1 MSTPENLPAETTEP
15 ESRPPNPNQQTK
27 RLNRAFGPVVAGL
40 IIDLVDLSTF
50 GPMGFYFGLP
60 LGGGCGY
67 WMGRTLGLTRKQSLY
82 CAIAAGI
89 YCMIPVSEF
98 LPLATLVGAFARY
111 RESIPNSDE
120 TPSEPEVPPVRSL
133 SKDTTD
139 SKE

>member
-1 MSTPENLPAETTEP
+1 MTTEP
-15 ESRPPNPNQQTK
+15 QPVPPDSGQQAK
-27 RLNRAFGPVVAGL
+27 RLNRAFGPVIAGL

-67 WMGRTLGLTRKQSLY
+67 WMGRTLGLSQKHSLY
-82 CAIAAGI
+82 CALAAGI

-111 RESIPNSDE
+111 RDSGNREN
-120 TPSEPEVPPVRSL
+120 TPPPKEQNPPVLPPPDRPDP
-133 SKDTTD
+133 KND
-139 SKE
+139 

>member
-1 MSTPENLPAETTEP
+1 MNAAPPSFPPEPI
-15 ESRPPNPNQQTK
+15 QQAK
-27 RLNRAFGPVVAGL
+27 RLNRAFGPVIAGL

-111 RESIPNSDE
+111 RETSAPKAE
-120 TPSEPEVPPVRSL
+120 TPSSEEKNQAPKALNSISTHPDE
-133 SKDTTD
+133 
-139 SKE
+139 KE

>member
-1 MSTPENLPAETTEP
+1 MTTDP
-15 ESRPPNPNQQTK
+15 QPGPPDSDPQAK
-27 RLNRAFGPVVAGL
+27 RLNRAFGPVIAGL

-67 WMGRTLGLTRKQSLY
+67 WMGRTLGLSHKHSFY
-82 CAIAAGI
+82 CALAAGI

-111 RESIPNSDE
+111 RESAPPSDE
-120 TPSEPEVPPVRSL
+120 APSEPKTPQVRSL
-133 SKDTTD
+133 SKGTTD
-139 SKE
+139 AEK

>member
-1 MSTPENLPAETTEP
+1 MNTA
-15 ESRPPNPNQQTK
+15 PPSSPPDPVQQAK
-27 RLNRAFGPVVAGL
+27 RLNRAFGPVIAGL

-67 WMGRTLGLTRKQSLY
+67 WMGRTLGLTRKQSLT

-89 YCMIPVSEF
+89 YCTIPVSEF

-111 RESIPNSDE
+111 RESGKSREEASSTAPDSLQIPPND
-120 TPSEPEVPPVRSL
+120 PSEE
-133 SKDTTD
+133 
-139 SKE
+139 

>member
-1 MSTPENLPAETTEP
+1 MKIEPQSSPPPDPA
-15 ESRPPNPNQQTK
+15 QQAK
-27 RLNRAFGPVVAGL
+27 RLNRAFGPVIAGL

-67 WMGRTLGLTRKQSLY
+67 WMGRTLGLTRKQSLT

-111 RESIPNSDE
+111 RESTPHSDE
-120 TPSEPEVPPVRSL
+120 AQSEPETPPAPSL

>member
-1 MSTPENLPAETTEP
+1 MKTEP
-15 ESRPPNPNQQTK
+15 HPPPPDPAQQAK

-50 GPMGFYFGLP
+50 GPMGFYLGLP

-67 WMGRTLGLTRKQSLY
+67 WMGRTLGLTRKQSLT

-111 RESIPNSDE
+111 RENRPSDAEKVLPEEKKEE
-120 TPSEPEVPPVRSL
+120 TGTPHSSPSQPE
-133 SKDTTD
+133 D
-139 SKE
+139 